1 MFVNTQTWF
10 SSCSSWSNRA
20 FLQSEDLLALRLHMA
35 RLCVVNAGV
44 SPALINIKLCVCVKR
59 GQVLMRATTPTV
71 FQSNS
76 VSSALENLPCFLFIS
91 FSFRSMN
98 LISFHLKWQIQP
110 QWRFII
116 PVCVVYD
123 GVDTDDGCSDVMF
136 MFCCRLQA
144 GRLRRNFL
152 WWEIQSVQ
160 RVSGWNAKL
169 YQDSPADGRGRA
181 IHRQPP
187 VVSQDNGSVSETS
200 SD

>member
-1 MFVNTQTWF
+1 
-10 SSCSSWSNRA
+10 
-20 FLQSEDLLALRLHMA
+20 MA
-35 RLCVVNAGV
+35 RLCVMNAGV
-44 SPALINIKLCVCVKR
+44 STALINIKLCVCVKR

-71 FQSNS
+71 FQCNS
-76 VSSALENLPCFLFIS
+76 VSSALENVPCFPFIS
-91 FSFRSMN
+91 SGFRSIN
-98 LISFHLKWQIQP
+98 LISFQLKRWIHP

-123 GVDTDDGCSDVMF
+123 GVDTDVWCHVHR
-136 MFCCRLQA
+136 CRLQA
-144 GRLRRNFL
+144 GRLCRNFL

-187 VVSQDNGSVSETS
+187 VVSQDDGSVSETS